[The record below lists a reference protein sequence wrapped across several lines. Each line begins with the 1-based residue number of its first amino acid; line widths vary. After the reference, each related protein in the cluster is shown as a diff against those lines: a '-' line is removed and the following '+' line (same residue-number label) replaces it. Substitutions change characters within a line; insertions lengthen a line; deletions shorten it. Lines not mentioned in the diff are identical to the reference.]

1 METEDEKVLRYERV
15 IDKLKKMLEH
25 ERRLLKGA
33 RQQYQREMGVKTEL
47 EVLLRET
54 VEQVIAEKQK
64 ANSKRMTSKV
74 SGGARFMMA
83 GGSSTSAHIT
93 GIAGGMPMGA
103 HAGSKA
109 EDWLAEI
116 NS

>member
-1 METEDEKVLRYERV
+1 M
-15 IDKLKKMLEH
+15 
-25 ERRLLKGA
+25 
-33 RQQYQREMGVKTEL
+33 KTEL

-83 GGSSTSAHIT
+83 GGGSSTSAHIT
-93 GIAGGMPMGA
+93 GITGGMPMGT
-103 HAGSKA
+103 HSGSTA